1 MIAPVGSEGAP
12 GREPIR
18 QGVVRIFS
26 WSTFTLGFLPLRF
39 FGRFIGPSSGKQTFD
54 LNVRFSADCVR
65 FSPKSGRIDTVW
77 PYDVIPL
84 YRAPRSV
91 WTRHGFRIKVI
102 AGPPIVVAHSRA
114 WGTEEDRSYAV

>member
-1 MIAPVGSEGAP
+1 
-12 GREPIR
+12 
-18 QGVVRIFS
+18 
-26 WSTFTLGFLPLRF
+26 
-39 FGRFIGPSSGKQTFD
+39 
-54 LNVRFSADCVR
+54 
-65 FSPKSGRIDTVW
+65 VW

-102 AGPPIVVAHSRA
+102 AGPPIVVAHSRV

>member
-1 MIAPVGSEGAP
+1 M
-12 GREPIR
+12 
-18 QGVVRIFS
+18 
-26 WSTFTLGFLPLRF
+26 
-39 FGRFIGPSSGKQTFD
+39 
-54 LNVRFSADCVR
+54 LNVRFSADYVR
-65 FSPKSGRIDTVW
+65 FGLKSGRIDTVW